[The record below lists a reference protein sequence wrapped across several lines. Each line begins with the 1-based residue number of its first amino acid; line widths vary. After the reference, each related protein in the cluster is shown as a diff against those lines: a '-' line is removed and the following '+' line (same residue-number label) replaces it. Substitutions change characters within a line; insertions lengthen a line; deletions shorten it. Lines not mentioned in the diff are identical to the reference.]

1 MVAGMQRPFVYKGF
15 PGVVDTARQEVVA
28 YGGYTCC
35 STFYSDTWVLKNAKW
50 SKLSPANSP
59 GKRAFHAIA
68 YDAAR
73 GRAVLFGG
81 QRPTAGIA
89 EEDLADTWEWDGV
102 NWTQLQPTDS
112 PSARAG
118 HAMAYDPSRKRVV
131 LFGGFS
137 NTTGELNDAWEWDG
151 VTWQRAPHTPGP
163 QGRVEHAMAYDPIR
177 KRLVLFGGRNRE
189 PNDWRIKG
197 PLT

>member
-1 MVAGMQRPFVYKGF
+1 MPFPKRCCACVLFAVGFLITLVATGCAKPPPSPVVWKPVVAPGPMVAGMQRPFVYKGF

-81 QRPTAGIA
+81 Q
-89 EEDLADTWEWDGV
+89 
-102 NWTQLQPTDS
+102 
-112 PSARAG
+112 
-118 HAMAYDPSRKRVV
+118 
-131 LFGGFS
+131 
-137 NTTGELNDAWEWDG
+137 
-151 VTWQRAPHTPGP
+151 
-163 QGRVEHAMAYDPIR
+163 
-177 KRLVLFGGRNRE
+177 
-189 PNDWRIKG
+189 
-197 PLT
+197 